1 MTDGPLPDAI
11 GGLGGSGTRVATSAL
26 RSAGYFMG
34 KDLNGAEDNWSE
46 HSQLSRIP
54 NTPLSGCAHPLT
66 PSTQRNSLGQVIA
79 SGCLR
84 AAVSHGG
91 ARTQYELSSVGTV
104 SVAAVETPVA
114 TSDKLHRANRSRVG
128 LQNRL
133 LPATERHDCGR
144 HEDQH
149 QHRESERQAADGR
162 RLGDGDELRIVGLQL
177 IRRVGDLTRCR

>member
-1 MTDGPLPDAI
+1 
-11 GGLGGSGTRVATSAL
+11 
-26 RSAGYFMG
+26 MG

-46 HSQLSRIP
+46 HSRPPGVP
-54 NTPLSGCAHPLT
+54 NTLPSGCTHVLA
-66 PSTQRNSLGQVIA
+66 PSTQRNSLGQVIG
-79 SGCLR
+79 SGCLK
-84 AAVSHGG
+84 AAVSHVG
-91 ARTQYELSSVGTV
+91 ATTQYELSSVGTA

-114 TSDKLHRANRSRVG
+114 TSDKLHRANRPRVR

-133 LPATERHDCGR
+133 LPATERHDCWR

-177 IRRVGDLTRCR
+177 IRRVGDLTRRR